1 MKKISFLTAFFL
13 LVMGKSYGQ
22 SISISWTCTLNG
34 EWTAPDSVV
43 IENFSSSQCQTIYY
57 PDTMWQIDVT
67 GINHPELSEPC
78 LKIYPNPIS
87 GKAKLKFSLAEPQ
100 PVSIRVFDL
109 TGKIV
114 LSGQYDLCAGE
125 HFYRLNLSSQGCYC
139 VQVQTYK
146 NNYTQKIINTT
157 SCTYNRLQY
166 EGCENKTSTPV
177 QKAYTTMEGHIGDTL
192 NLVVIKTIDSTKS
205 YTFFKQIQF
214 VLKSDTNFNIS
225 FDTIDIRYYYSNLY
239 DTLHQSANMPDF
251 DNEDVLYSKEKY
263 NTCNWYRPYMVRFGL
278 INCQDTLDYYC
289 QPENQT
295 YNLSFDTASLIWLE
309 IYSTGNKIDLAWNVP
324 VCYMEKVKD
333 KHYILHVNLF
343 DTMSDVLLTW
353 LPILQP
359 MEKIPD
365 DASIEL
371 QVLVLDASLY
381 SWWYSHWQWK

>member
-1 MKKISFLTAFFL
+1 MKKLSLLTAFFL

-43 IENFSSSQCQTIYY
+43 IENFSSSQCQTICY

-125 HFYRLNLSSQGCYC
+125 HTYQFNLSSQGCYC
-139 VQVQTYK
+139 VQVHTHK
-146 NNYTQKIINTT
+146 NIYTQKIINTT
-157 SCTYNRLQY
+157 SCTCNRLQY

-205 YTFFKQIQF
+205 YTFF
-214 VLKSDTNFNIS
+214 N
-225 FDTIDIRYYYSNLY
+225 R
-239 DTLHQSANMPDF
+239 
-251 DNEDVLYSKEKY
+251 
-263 NTCNWYRPYMVRFGL
+263 
-278 INCQDTLDYYC
+278 
-289 QPENQT
+289 
-295 YNLSFDTASLIWLE
+295 YNLF
-309 IYSTGNKIDLAWNVP
+309 
-324 VCYMEKVKD
+324 
-333 KHYILHVNLF
+333 
-343 DTMSDVLLTW
+343 
-353 LPILQP
+353 
-359 MEKIPD
+359 
-365 DASIEL
+365 
-371 QVLVLDASLY
+371 
-381 SWWYSHWQWK
+381 

>member
-139 VQVQTYK
+139 VQVQTHK
-146 NNYTQKIINTT
+146 NIYTQKIINTA

-166 EGCENKTSTPV
+166 EGCETNTTPV
-177 QKAYTTMEGHIGDTL
+177 KKAYATMEGHIGDTM

-205 YTFFKQIQF
+205 YTFFKQIKF
-214 VLKSDTNFNIS
+214 VLGSDTHYNIS
-225 FDTIDIRYYYSNLY
+225 FDTIDIRYYYANL
-239 DTLHQSANMPDF
+239 DTLHLSRNLPYF
-251 DNEDVLYSKEKY
+251 DKNNVLYPMKK
-263 NTCNWYRPYMVRFGL
+263 NNDCWYRHRPLVEVVL
-278 INCQDTLDYYC
+278 INCKDTLDYYC
-289 QPENQT
+289 LSQHQAYEI
-295 YNLSFDTASLIWLE
+295 SFDTASLLKLFVLSG
-309 IYSTGNKIDLAWNVP
+309 YTIDTRVNFP
-324 VCYMEKVKD
+324 ICYLEKVKE
-333 KHYILHVNLF
+333 KHYILHANIF
-343 DTMSDVLLTW
+343 YGSSPSPGAW
-353 LPILQP
+353 GPILQP

-371 QVLVLDASLY
+371 QVLSLDASLY
-381 SWWYSHWQWK
+381 SWWYSHWQWE